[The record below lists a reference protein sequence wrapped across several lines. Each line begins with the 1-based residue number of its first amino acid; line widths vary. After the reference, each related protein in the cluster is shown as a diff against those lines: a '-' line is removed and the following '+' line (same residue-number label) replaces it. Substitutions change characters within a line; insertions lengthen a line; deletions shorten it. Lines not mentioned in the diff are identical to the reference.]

1 MNCSINNEI
10 KMLKFS
16 TIFQYLK
23 NITEE
28 INLKFTKKGLYTQGL
43 GINHVCLVEFNIEHS
58 WFSSYMCDKD
68 CILGINCEVFYSI
81 LTCLEKQN
89 TFEMTYGE
97 NADTLNIIITCDKV
111 IKNFEMKLLVIES
124 NSFDIPKIDYTSDI
138 IINSKSFYDY
148 INQLAIFGNNLLITC
163 DGKDNDNVKLETSG
177 DNGKMELVIDDDYM
191 EEYSVEENV
200 ILKLNYAMEYI
211 KKMTNFVKLNK
222 NIALHLTEEAPLK
235 MKYAL
240 CDEVDNNYLNIY
252 LAPKID
258 D

>member
-1 MNCSINNEI
+1 
-10 KMLKFS
+10 
-16 TIFQYLK
+16 
-23 NITEE
+23 
-28 INLKFTKKGLYTQGL
+28 
-43 GINHVCLVEFNIEHS
+43 
-58 WFSSYMCDKD
+58 
-68 CILGINCEVFYSI
+68 
-81 LTCLEKQN
+81 
-89 TFEMTYGE
+89 
-97 NADTLNIIITCDKV
+97 
-111 IKNFEMKLLVIES
+111 
-124 NSFDIPKIDYTSDI
+124 
-138 IINSKSFYDY
+138 
-148 INQLAIFGNNLLITC
+148 
-163 DGKDNDNVKLETSG
+163 
-177 DNGKMELVIDDDYM
+177 MELVIDDDYM